1 MTAADPSRPDS
12 SAPDT
17 PATPAAVTLTRRQRL
32 GRAARRG
39 ARWSAWGLLA
49 LIIALLIGG
58 TALWHW
64 SANDQSLATV
74 IRIIRGYLPEHM
86 TLEAEGVSGSVRRGG
101 HVERLIWAS
110 QGVEAT
116 GHTGGEMV
124 VTLDTVDVEWDLA
137 TLWDR
142 ATRFSLVHVR
152 TATLQDTREK
162 IPPTEPE
169 PPLQDFTLPV
179 NVELPFIVDTLRIV
193 GKPKEQ
199 EDIRYQSPD
208 EAAAAASAAK
218 VEQQQQQRES
228 RQQRMQKPAG
238 SASDPAA
245 AVAELAA
252 SAAEVAAS
260 AARGDEI
267 VLDGDLVT
275 APTND
280 TVITN
285 LRGLYR
291 YDRVTAVHD
300 LRLDS
305 IQVAN
310 GRYQGTARIKG
321 RAPMNSQLQ
330 LHGTLELP
338 ASQNMPAQ
346 RLQAE
351 ASAHGTLSGFDALL
365 HVEAKL
371 APLAVEPGVSA
382 SSAPQPRQPQAPS
395 STQVQDVAQGTRLQL
410 RADVHP
416 WRTQPLARAQASW
429 QQLDLQAFLPS
440 LPRSRLQG
448 SLSLEP
454 DASQPDGAA
463 STARVASAPAT
474 AASATVTTNEAP
486 GMLGFLGN
494 TRWLA
499 RTDIRND
506 DSGRLDQGLLPLA
519 RLQAELRYDH
529 GALDITQLL
538 LDQGRGGGTLQGQ
551 GRYLPDTG
559 WLGDF
564 EIRHLNPGLID
575 TRFAAAPLS
584 GTVTARSELQP
595 GQAIAQAPIRFS
607 AQLRSDGGSRAMARG
622 QGLALD
628 LLDVQG
634 QWKDRTVELPVIQL
648 RTLDAA
654 LQGSARYAVD
664 TQAASGQ
671 LALRLPGGSAQLQG
685 TLSEA
690 SGQGTVQARV
700 QRLDQTLA
708 WLRQLPGMGSLGA
721 GQAIGGAATL
731 DARWNGGWG
740 NQGRNMRLDGTL
752 EAPSITLRSSG
763 QTAAQQMNILG
774 TRLTVQGTL
783 AQAQVSGR
791 TRIEQQM
798 RRMQLAL
805 SGTAGKQAQGWQA
818 RLQATEL
825 NVTDQLQNKQWQAQ
839 LASPTQIQIT
849 QGNGTLQVQTSAIT
863 INLSGASVAGQ
874 AQILAEPIRFVQ
886 RAGGYTLYSKGRL
899 SDIPLSWLDALAS
912 SSISGA
918 GFSGDMAM
926 AGNWDVE
933 LGNAMR
939 VRATLA
945 RSRGDLEMLVD
956 GRTLRTGVRDAR
968 LEIEG
973 SGGNLQTRL
982 LWDSSQAGSANAQ
995 ISTRLSRSGGGWTLS
1010 PAAPIQGTLR
1020 ADMPR
1025 VGVWSMF
1032 APPGWRIRGT
1042 LQADLAVG
1050 GNLRRPL
1057 INGTIAARELGVR
1070 SVVDGIEFDHGR
1082 MQLRLAGER
1091 MVIEELTLQGPTVN
1105 RQPGG
1110 SARVTGTVDWSGA
1123 SSGRPLLQAVR
1134 MSLRTEL
1141 QGLQLSS
1148 MPERQITL
1156 SGMVTTT
1163 LADMRLTAR
1172 GELKVDRALI
1182 EIPSDSTPQ
1191 LDSDVVVLPSK
1202 KHPKATLA
1210 MRKPNAEAQAIAN
1223 DPKVKAATARTNS
1236 SITPDIQIKVSMGD
1250 DLRVRGFGLNTR
1262 LRGQLEVQNGPTLQS
1277 LPLLVGTIR
1286 TDRGTYRAYGQELDI
1301 ERGTMRFTGR
1311 ADNPLLD
1318 IMAIRPNLGDLRV
1331 GVHIRGTAQR
1341 PLVQLFS
1348 DPAMPDS
1355 EKLSW
1360 LVLGRSAASASDTA
1374 LLQQAA
1380 MALLAGSGPGI
1391 TGQLAD
1397 ALGLDSLS
1405 FAGDGLENSSVM
1417 LGKRFS
1423 RNFYVAYEHGI
1434 NSAMGTLY
1442 FFYDINRRLKL
1453 RGETGAE
1460 SAIDLIYTM
1469 SFD

>member
-1 MTAADPSRPDS
+1 MTAADS
-12 SAPDT
+12 SPPDT
-17 PATPAAVTLTRRQRL
+17 ATPETAAAPALTRRQRV

-74 IRIIRGYLPEHM
+74 IRIIRGYLPDHM
-86 TLEAEGVSGSVRRGG
+86 TLEADGVSGSVRRGG
-101 HVERLIWAS
+101 HVERLVWTS
-110 QGVEAT
+110 QGVEKT
-116 GHTGGEMV
+116 GHTGGELI

-169 PPLQDFTLPV
+169 PPLQDVTLPV
-179 NVELPFIVDTLRIV
+179 NVELPFVVDTLRIV

-208 EAAAAASAAK
+208 EAAAAASAARL
-218 VEQQQQQRES
+218 EQQQQQRDK
-228 RQQRMQKPAG
+228 RQERLQAPATP
-238 SASDPAA
+238 ASDPTA
-245 AVAELAA
+245 AVAGLAA
-252 SAAEVAAS
+252 SAAEMAAS
-260 AARGDEI
+260 AARGDGTI
-267 VLDGDLVT
+267 VPDTGSVT

-300 LRLDS
+300 LRLDA
-305 IQVAN
+305 IEVAN
-310 GRYQGTARIKG
+310 GRYQGTARIEG
-321 RAPMNSQLQ
+321 RAPMNTRLQ
-330 LHGTLELP
+330 LTGTLELP

-346 RLQAE
+346 HLQAE
-351 ASAHGTLSGFDALL
+351 ASANGTLSGFDALL
-365 HVEAKL
+365 QVQARL
-371 APLAVEPGVSA
+371 APLAAA
-382 SSAPQPRQPQAPS
+382 SGTQDGQA
-395 STQVQDVAQGTRLQL
+395 GTRLQL
-410 RADVHP
+410 QADVHP

-454 DASQPDGAA
+454 DVGAPDGAA
-463 STARVASAPAT
+463 STAR
-474 AASATVTTNEAP
+474 AASAAAAAASGTVTTNEAP

-499 RTDIRND
+499 QTDIRND
-506 DSGRLDQGLLPLA
+506 DAGPLDKGLLPLA
-519 RLQAELRYDH
+519 HLQAELRYDH

-551 GRYLPDTG
+551 GRYLPATG

-564 EIRHLNPGLID
+564 RIRHLNPGLID
-575 TRFAAAPLS
+575 ARFAAAPLS
-584 GTVTARSELQP
+584 GTITAHSELQP
-595 GQAIAQAPIRFS
+595 GQAIAQAPVRFA

-628 LLDVQG
+628 LLDLQG
-634 QWKDRTVELPVIQL
+634 LWQDRTVELPVIRL

-654 LQGSARYAVD
+654 LEGSARYAVD
-664 TQAASGQ
+664 SQAASGQ
-671 LALRLPGGSAQLQG
+671 LALRLPGSVAQLQG
-685 TLSEA
+685 NLSET
-690 SGQGTVQARV
+690 SGQGTLEARV
-700 QRLDQTLA
+700 QRIDQTLA
-708 WLRQLPGMGSLGA
+708 WLRQLPGMGQLGA
-721 GQAIGGAATL
+721 GQAISGSTTL
-731 DARWNGGWG
+731 NARWNGGWG

-752 EAPSITLRSSG
+752 EAPLISLRSGG
-763 QTAAQQMNILG
+763 QTAAQAMNILG

-805 SGTAGKQAQGWQA
+805 DGTAGKLPQGWQA

-825 NVTDQLQNKQWQAQ
+825 QVTDQLQNKQWQAR

-849 QGNGTLQVQTSAIT
+849 QGQGTLQLQTGAIT
-863 INLSGASVAGQ
+863 INLSGDSVPGQ
-874 AQILAEPIRFVQ
+874 AHILAEPVRFVQ
-886 RAGGYTLYSKGRL
+886 RAGGYSLHSKGRL
-899 SDIPLSWLDALAS
+899 SDIPLSWIDAIAS

-918 GFSGDMAM
+918 GLSGDMAI

-968 LEIEG
+968 LDIEG
-973 SGGNLQTRL
+973 QGGNLQTRL
-982 LWDSSQAGSANAQ
+982 LWDSSQAGSANAL
-995 ISTRLSRSGGGWTLS
+995 INTRLSRSGSGWTLS
-1010 PAAPIQGTLR
+1010 PAAPLQGTLR

-1042 LQADLAVG
+1042 LQADLALG
-1050 GNLRRPL
+1050 GHLRRPL
-1057 INGTIAARELGVR
+1057 VNGTIAARELGMR

-1105 RQPGG
+1105 RRPGG
-1110 SARVTGTVDWSGA
+1110 SARITGTVDWGA
-1123 SSGRPLLQAVR
+1123 AGHGRPLLQAVR

-1141 QGLQLSS
+1141 QALQLSA
-1148 MPERQITL
+1148 MPERQITV

-1163 LADMRLTAR
+1163 LADLRLTAR
-1172 GELKVDRALI
+1172 GNLKVDRALI

-1191 LDSDVVVLPSK
+1191 LDDDVVVLPSK
-1202 KHPKATLA
+1202 QHPKATLA
-1210 MRKPNAEAQAIAN
+1210 MRKPNAEALAVAN
-1223 DPKVKAATARTNS
+1223 NPQVKAATARTNS
-1236 SITPDIQIKVSMGD
+1236 SITPDILVTIDMGD

-1262 LRGQLEVQNGPTLQS
+1262 LRGQLEVRNGPTLQS
-1277 LPLLVGTIR
+1277 MPLLVGTIR

-1301 ERGTMRFTGR
+1301 ERGTLRFSGR
-1311 ADNPLLD
+1311 ADNPVLD
-1318 IMAIRPNLGDLRV
+1318 IMAIRPNLGELRV

-1360 LVLGRSAASASDTA
+1360 LVLGRSAASSSDTA

-1380 MALLAGSGPGI
+1380 MALLAGGGPGI

-1405 FAGDGLENSSVM
+1405 FSGDGVENSSVM

-1423 RNFYVAYEHGI
+1423 RNFYVAYEHGL

-1453 RGETGAE
+1453 RGETGTE